1 MHKYNKYIVLLLTVI
16 IISFSLFKFLPKVI
30 LTTKPL
36 LENDI
41 KVFVINLD
49 RTPQRYQKITQ
60 QLQKNGLNYERFNA
74 IDGYLLEIVDDKG
87 LKFSGQDIK
96 SNPKLLLPNSYYTI
110 RCPSED
116 VEYYSDFSM
125 LARTLTAGEFG
136 VYCSHREIWYK
147 MVQENIPY
155 ALILEDDS
163 VFSTN
168 FREEFLKAISTLP
181 SYWDF
186 VYLHMILHAKTKALQ
201 NVYNNPLLK
210 KIRTNNIGFTSTA
223 AYMISLPAAKALLGY
238 SKKFTWPIDHVLERS
253 IVSKKME
260 AYAIW
265 PFPINPEGDS
275 IIGEMFPKKN
285 DIRN

>member
-1 MHKYNKYIVLLLTVI
+1 MYKNIKYIVLLLTII

-96 SNPKLLLPNSYYTI
+96 SNPGLLLPNSYYTI
-110 RCPSED
+110 RCPSEYI
-116 VEYYSDFSM
+116 EYYSDFSI

-168 FREEFLKAISTLP
+168 FREQFLKTISTLP

-186 VYLHMILHAKTKALQ
+186 VYLYMILYTKKSVLHS
-201 NVYNNPLLK
+201 VYNNPLLK
-210 KIRTNNIGFTSTA
+210 KIGTKGFTAAT
-223 AYMISLPAAKALLGY
+223 AYMISLPAAKVLLDS
-238 SKKFTWPIDHVLERS
+238 SKKFTWPIDHVMERS
-253 IVSKKME
+253 IVSKEMK

-265 PFPINPEGDS
+265 PFPISPEGDS
-275 IIGEMFPKKN
+275 IIGEMFPQKD
-285 DIRN
+285 DI